1 MQRRTEPPWRQRK
14 MKNKKQAALDIA
26 RCLPLVMIV
35 AFAVIYFVFRDDI
48 TADAIKDFAPENESL
63 AVLFMMLIGAAK
75 GISVFCPFILIEL
88 IGALIFKDKVV
99 AILVNTAAIAATFT
113 SAYLVGRCS
122 GSVMVDKLREKYPK
136 FNDFYSLI
144 KRNGTFS
151 VFALRIIGVLPMD
164 VVSMYFGASKIS
176 YPKYIVMSLLGAAPD
191 LILETIIGAEL
202 KNYRSPV
209 FWIAVACR
217 LAFTAVT
224 LLVYRVWIKKNKTK
238 NVSGNEK

>member
-1 MQRRTEPPWRQRK
+1 
-14 MKNKKQAALDIA
+14 
-26 RCLPLVMIV
+26 
-35 AFAVIYFVFRDDI
+35 
-48 TADAIKDFAPENESL
+48 
-63 AVLFMMLIGAAK
+63 
-75 GISVFCPFILIEL
+75 
-88 IGALIFKDKVV
+88 
-99 AILVNTAAIAATFT
+99 
-113 SAYLVGRCS
+113 
-122 GSVMVDKLREKYPK
+122 MVDKLREKYPK